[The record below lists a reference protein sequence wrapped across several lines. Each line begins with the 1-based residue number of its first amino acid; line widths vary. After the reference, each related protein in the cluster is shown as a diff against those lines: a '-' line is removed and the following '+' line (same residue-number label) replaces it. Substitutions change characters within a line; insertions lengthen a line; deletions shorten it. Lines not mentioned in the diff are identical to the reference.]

1 MDNKMRLKLM
11 LRDIIEELRG
21 IKAFIIVF
29 CVNIMLLV
37 SVTSMFYSIVNSNQN
52 GYATNYKAVLYMY
65 NNLIFM
71 EFIIV
76 VAIIPLI
83 AGISYSKEYKDGT
96 LDLLLLSKV
105 KTTDFLLSK
114 IMRCLIF
121 DILLVSISLPM
132 LCVVFSVGGVSLWD
146 IIKFFIVI
154 AITTLFFAC
163 IGIYFSI
170 RFKEGNR
177 AIICTYAVE
186 GILIFGTTF
195 VFNIIYNIFDKVK
208 NRAFYNGVSG
218 AEYEKIQFKFLG
230 NFLVGN
236 PIFNLYKL
244 QSDIVGKTSKFDIT
258 MNNFGINLVVN
269 KIWIFVSIS
278 LQLFVVF
285 WLIRK
290 IKKIMFVR
298 HSE

>member
-1 MDNKMRLKLM
+1 MRVKLI
-11 LRDIIEELRG
+11 LRDIIEELRS

-29 CVNIMLLV
+29 CVSIILLV
-37 SVTSMFYSIVNSNQN
+37 SVTSMFYSIANSNQN
-52 GYATNYKAVLYMY
+52 GKATNYKAVLYMY
-65 NNLIFM
+65 NNLIFI
-71 EFIIV
+71 EFMIV
-76 VAIIPLI
+76 VVIIPLI
-83 AGISYSKEYKDGT
+83 AGTSYSKEYKDGT

-105 KTTDFLLSK
+105 QTIDFLLSK

-121 DILLVSISLPM
+121 NILLVSISLPM

-154 AITTLFFAC
+154 AITTLFFSC
-163 IGIYFSI
+163 IGIYFSV
-170 RFKEGNR
+170 RFKAGNR
-177 AIICTYAVE
+177 AILCTYAVE

-195 VFNIIYNIFDKVK
+195 IFNIIYNIFDKVK

-218 AEYEKIQFKFLG
+218 AEYEKIQFEFLG
-230 NFLVGN
+230 NLLVGN

-269 KIWIFVSIS
+269 KIWIFISIS

-298 HSE
+298 HSK